1 MAGNERYLAPGV
13 YVSEIPMGGEPL
25 QPAGS
30 AAAGMVMTAEWGP
43 MDVATLV
50 TSWTDFVRTFGNDTA
65 NGYGALGARDF
76 FRLGG
81 QRLYVARTSHHS
93 DLTEPSTTT
102 AAKSAVTIPS
112 GEATPQD
119 LFTVTAKYYG
129 TRGNDFKVVISDVD
143 AVDNNFM
150 LSVWRL
156 VGTAWKRI
164 DRFTY
169 VGVDADDTDTFMEDK
184 INDVSNYIVITNTVE
199 DVVPAAGTYT
209 MIGGLDG
216 IAAIADEDY
225 IGDSAGETGLYQF
238 DSVPEILGIC
248 HPGITATPVIIA
260 GQAYVRD
267 TFCRRQTDVYTFDF
281 PLASTPAEVLALAQD
296 SYMSTGYEAAY
307 YPWVDEGTTE
317 KPVSPYMLGVWAKND
332 MENGVWHAPAGT
344 RFELPVSGL
353 EYDLNFGDL
362 QTLNPEGIN
371 SIFHLKSEGFVPW
384 GTRTLDVQ
392 THFRYLNIRRFL
404 NVIKKTL
411 QDGTNQFIFEPN
423 APNTWS
429 RIEDTARLLMMYY
442 YSLGAFG
449 GKTVAESF
457 YTLCDIT
464 TNPPELTNQGICTC
478 VIGVNFVK
486 PIEFLEFEVQIYND
500 GVLPIATTAGA

>member
-1 MAGNERYLAPGV
+1 MPGNERYLAPGV

-30 AAAGMVMTAEWGP
+30 SAAGMVMTAEWGP
-43 MDVATLV
+43 MDTATLI
-50 TSWTDFVRTFGNDTA
+50 TSWADFVRKFGNDTT
-65 NGYGALGARDF
+65 NGFGAMGARDF

-81 QRLYVARTSHHS
+81 ERLWVARVAHHTDQTLQS
-93 DLTEPSTTT
+93 SVT
-102 AAKSAVTIPS
+102 AVKAAVTIPS
-112 GEATPQD
+112 SAATPQD

-129 TRGNDFKVVISDVD
+129 SLANDFEVVISDVD
-143 AVDNNFM
+143 ATDKTFT
-150 LSVWRL
+150 LSIWRSVNSKWVRL
-156 VGTAWKRI
+156 

-169 VGVDADDTDTFMEDK
+169 LGVDSSDEDTFFEDRV
-184 INDVSNYIVITNTVE
+184 NDVSEYVTLTSIVE

-209 MIGGLDG
+209 MVGGSDG
-216 IAAIADEDY
+216 LTGITDDDY
-225 IGDSAGETGLYQF
+225 KGDSAGATGLYQF
-238 DSVPEILGIC
+238 DSVPEILGIA
-248 HPGITATPVIIA
+248 HPGITSSSVIIA
-260 GQAYVRD
+260 GQSYVRD
-267 TFCRRQTDVYTFDF
+267 TVARRQHDVYTFDM
-281 PLASTPAEVLALAQD
+281 PLATTPAQALALAQNT
-296 SYMSTGYEAAY
+296 YMSTGYEAVY
-307 YPWVDEGTTE
+307 YPWLKEGSVE
-317 KPVSPYMLGVWAKND
+317 KPASPYMLGVWAKND
-332 MENGVWHAPAGT
+332 FERGVWEAPAGT
-344 RFELPVSGL
+344 RYELPIDGL

-362 QTLNPEGIN
+362 QLLNPEGIN
-371 SIFHLKSEGFVPW
+371 SIYHITSEGFVPW
-384 GTRTLDVQ
+384 GDRTLDVQ

-423 APNTWS
+423 APSTWT

-449 GKTVAESF
+449 GKTIAESF
-457 YTLCDIT
+457 YTKCDIT

-486 PIEFLEFEVQIYND
+486 PIEFLEFEVEIYND

>member
-1 MAGNERYLAPGV
+1 MPGNERYLAPGV

-50 TSWTDFVRTFGNDTA
+50 TSWTDFVRTFGNDTS

-81 QRLYVARTSHHS
+81 NRLWVARTSHHT
-93 DLTEPSTTT
+93 DQTEATSTT
-102 AAKSAVTIPS
+102 AVKATITVPS
-112 GEATPQD
+112 SEATPQT

-129 TRGNDFKVVISDVD
+129 TLGNDFKVVISDVD
-143 AVDNNFM
+143 AVDKTFM
-150 LSVWRL
+150 LSLWRWIDPS
-156 VGTAWKRI
+156 WKRI

-169 VGVDADDTDTFMEDK
+169 VGVDSADEVNFMEDK
-184 INDVSNYIVITNTVE
+184 INDVSAYIVITNTVE

-209 MIGGLDG
+209 MIGGTDG
-216 IAAIADEDY
+216 IAAMDDNDHL
-225 IGDSAGETGLYQF
+225 GDSAGKTGLYQF

-248 HPGITATPVIIA
+248 HPGITSTPVIIG

-267 TFCRRQTDVYTFDF
+267 TVARRQHDVYVFDF
-281 PLASTPAEVLALAQD
+281 PLATTPAGALALAQD

-332 MENGVWHAPAGT
+332 YDNGVWHAPAGT
-344 RFELPVSGL
+344 AFELPISGL

-384 GTRTLDVQ
+384 GDRTLDVQ

-423 APNTWS
+423 APNTWA

-442 YSLGAFG
+442 YSLGAFS
-449 GKTVAESF
+449 GKTIAESF
-457 YTLCDIT
+457 YVKCDIS